1 MNWMTQLGSVLDT
14 YHSAQPQRAP
24 ATVDRDFDRLSEIA
38 PRETVADGL
47 AAAFRSDATPPFPQM
62 LGQMFGRSAGPQRA
76 NILNMLMAS
85 VGPALLQQILS
96 RRGRPQP
103 EPSSQ
108 PVTPEV
114 ADQVST
120 QEVEELARHAEERD
134 PSILERISRT
144 YAEQPQIIKT
154 LGAAALTVAL
164 ARIAQKR
171 GAL

>member
-1 MNWMTQLGSVLDT
+1 MNWMTQLGGVLDT
-14 YHSAQPQRAP
+14 YHSAEPQQAP
-24 ATVDRDFDRLSEIA
+24 ATVDRDFDRLSQVA
-38 PRETVADGL
+38 PREAVADGL

-76 NILNMLMAS
+76 SILNTLMAT
-85 VGPALLQQILS
+85 VGPAVLQQILS

-103 EPSSQ
+103 APAGA
-108 PVTPEV
+108 PVTPEA
-114 ADQVST
+114 ADQVSPE
-120 QEVEELARHAEERD
+120 EVEELAKHAEQRD
-134 PSILERISRT
+134 PSILERISKT